1 MIVGSRARQNRAA
14 VLFLL
19 PSVLGL
25 AIFFLLPIASS
36 FLMSLSDWD
45 ALQKLSTANFIGIEN
60 FRNLVRATEL
70 PKVLSHTLYYM
81 VLYIPLVIATAL
93 IEANLLSKAFAGLRV
108 YKVLFYLPVITSW
121 VAGALIWRWVL
132 NSRYGF
138 FNQWLA
144 VIGIQGPP
152 WLTSQVWAMPG
163 IVIAAVWKDAGY
175 YALIFLAA
183 LKSINRNYYEAA
195 SVDGASPW
203 KTFFRITVP
212 LMSPTIFFV
221 IVINII
227 NGFQVF
233 DSVWV
238 MTQGGPAEA
247 TTVIAERI
255 YRNAFTFYKM
265 GYAAAYSWVLFAVI
279 LAATGVQL
287 WLQNKWVSYDA

>member
-1 MIVGSRARQNRAA
+1 MIVGGQAKTNRAA

-19 PSVLGL
+19 PSVATL
-25 AIFFLLPIASS
+25 FVFYFLPIGSS
-36 FLMSLSDWD
+36 LLMSLSDWD
-45 ALQKLSTANFIGIEN
+45 ALQPLDTARFIGLEN
-60 FRNLVRATEL
+60 YRNLLLASEL
-70 PKVLSHTLYYM
+70 PQVLSHTFYYM
-81 VLYIPLVIATAL
+81 VLYIPLVIVTAL
-93 IEANLLSKAFAGLRV
+93 AEANLLSKDFRGRKV

-138 FNQWLA
+138 LNQWLA
-144 VIGIQGPP
+144 AVGVQGPA
-152 WLTSQVWAMPG
+152 WLTSQTWAMPG
-163 IVIAAVWKDAGY
+163 VVLASVWKDTGY

-195 SVDGASPW
+195 EVDGSSRAR
-203 KTFFRITVP
+203 TFFQITFP
-212 LMSPTIFFV
+212 LMTPTLFFV
-221 IVINII
+221 VVINVI

-233 DSVWV
+233 ESIWV

-279 LAATGVQL
+279 LATTAVQL
-287 WLQNKWVSYDA
+287 WLQKRWVSYES

>member
-1 MIVGSRARQNRAA
+1 MIVGSASATNRAA
-14 VLFLL
+14 FLFLM
-19 PSVLGL
+19 PSVVILFV
-25 AIFFLLPIASS
+25 FFLFPIASS

-45 ALQKLSTANFIGIEN
+45 ALQTLPTASFIGLEN
-60 FRNLVRATEL
+60 YRNLFQASEL
-70 PKVLSHTLYYM
+70 PRVLSHTLYYM
-81 VLYIPLVIATAL
+81 VLYIPLVIITAL
-93 IEANLLSKAFAGLRV
+93 AEANLLSKDFRGRKV

-138 FNQWLA
+138 LNQWLA
-144 VIGIQGPP
+144 AVGIQGPA
-152 WLTSQVWAMPG
+152 WLNSQTWAMPG
-163 IVIAAVWKDAGY
+163 VVLAAVWKDTGY
-175 YALIFLAA
+175 YALMFLAA

-195 SVDGASPW
+195 AVDGASRVR
-203 KTFFRITVP
+203 TFFQITIP
-212 LMSPTIFFV
+212 LMTPTIFFV
-221 IVINII
+221 VVINII

-233 DSVWV
+233 ESIWI

-279 LAATGVQL
+279 LATTAVQL
-287 WLQNKWVSYDA
+287 RLQKRWVSYES